1 MFSIIKPYIF
11 TLDPEVAHDLAIKSL
26 KFNIIPESFFS
37 AQGEEVLKTRLFNK
51 EFKNPIGLAAGFD
64 KSAEV
69 YNSLYRLGYGF
80 VEVGTITP
88 KKQLG
93 NPKPRIFRL
102 EKDNAMINRL
112 GFNNDGADIVSD
124 SITKNQPKEILGINI
139 GPNRDTISKENDYTD
154 CLAKLYK
161 YADYITINIS
171 SPNTEG
177 LRAFHKKNKLINLLE
192 KISKLKISK
201 NISKPIL
208 IKLSPDIDEKESS
221 DIIELIFKYK
231 IDGVI
236 ISNTSDSNREILK
249 DNKKEEKGGLS
260 GQPIKNISTEMI
272 KKFYNDTNKKIP
284 IIGVGGIDSGESAF
298 EKIQAGASL
307 VQLYTGMVYKGPGII
322 KEIKK
327 DLISILKKDKIKS
340 ISEAVGISA

>member
-1 MFSIIKPYIF
+1 M
-11 TLDPEVAHDLAIKSL
+11 
-26 KFNIIPESFFS
+26 
-37 AQGEEVLKTRLFNK
+37 
-51 EFKNPIGLAAGFD
+51 
-64 KSAEV
+64 
-69 YNSLYRLGYGF
+69 
-80 VEVGTITP
+80 
-88 KKQLG
+88 
-93 NPKPRIFRL
+93 
-102 EKDNAMINRL
+102 
-112 GFNNDGADIVSD
+112 
-124 SITKNQPKEILGINI
+124 
-139 GPNRDTISKENDYTD
+139 
-154 CLAKLYK
+154 
-161 YADYITINIS
+161 
-171 SPNTEG
+171 
-177 LRAFHKKNKLINLLE
+177 INLLE